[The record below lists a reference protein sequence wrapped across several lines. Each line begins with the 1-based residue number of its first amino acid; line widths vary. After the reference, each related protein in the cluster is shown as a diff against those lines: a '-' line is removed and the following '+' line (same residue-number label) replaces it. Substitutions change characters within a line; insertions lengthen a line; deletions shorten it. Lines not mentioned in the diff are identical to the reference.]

1 MEETNNKEQ
10 NKQTNPILKY
20 FCITFVVTM
29 IVLVSYLTCSLM
41 AMKDSQEAIVNEHI
55 NHVARIDSI
64 FYEMKNVILS
74 NDTNVI
80 ANSQELLNQLH
91 NDSAMFRR
99 EVLLSQKEMN
109 SLISLHIDKVENDYA
124 QIGIWGGI
132 LSVIFII
139 FGFFAIF
146 KIEETKTEAKTLL
159 NNIGE
164 QGKKVSDKNKE
175 ILRQAT
181 ELNNYISST
190 KLECNTFIADKTKE
204 FEALTEDI
212 KALDIEKTKQ
222 LLNDIE
228 IKNNKYQW
236 SVDMI
241 NNQRQELEEL
251 INNLKIIVTNE
262 RKEESNE

>member
-1 MEETNNKEQ
+1 MKETNNKKC
-10 NKQTNPILKY
+10 NKFTSPVLLS
-20 FCITFVVTM
+20 FCITFVITF
-29 IVLVSYLTCSLM
+29 IVLVGYLFCSLET
-41 AMKDSQEAIVNEHI
+41 MKSSQQNIVNEHI
-55 NHVARIDSI
+55 SHVARIDSI

-80 ANSQELLNQLH
+80 ANSQALLNQLH

-159 NNIGE
+159 NDIEE
-164 QGKKVSDKNKE
+164 QGKKVSNK
-175 ILRQAT
+175 INKLQGQAS
-181 ELNNYISST
+181 EFNNFLNLT
-190 KLECNTFIADKTKE
+190 KLECNTFITDKTKE
-204 FEALTEDI
+204 FEALTNNI
-212 KALDIEKTKQ
+212 KAFDIEKVKQ
-222 LLNDIE
+222 LLDDIE
-228 IKNNKYQW
+228 IKNRNYQW
-236 SVDMI
+236 SVDMM

-251 INNLKIIVTNE
+251 INSLKIIDNE

>member
-1 MEETNNKEQ
+1 MNIRKHNKL
-10 NKQTNPILKY
+10 TNPIVLY
-20 FCITFVVTM
+20 FCITFIIAITS
-29 IVLVSYLTCSLM
+29 IASYLSYSLM
-41 AMKDSQEAIVNEHI
+41 TMKDSQKNIVNEHI

-80 ANSQELLNQLH
+80 TNAQTLLNQLH

-146 KIEETKTEAKTLL
+146 KIEETKTEAKALL
-159 NNIGE
+159 NDIEE
-164 QGKKVSDKNKE
+164 QGKKVSDKIAGGFTIGPKDGGYFISFTEETFNALISE
-175 ILRQAT
+175 YLRPAT
-181 ELNNYISST
+181 K
-190 KLECNTFIADKTKE
+190 KLLFG
-204 FEALTEDI
+204 
-212 KALDIEKTKQ
+212 
-222 LLNDIE
+222 
-228 IKNNKYQW
+228 
-236 SVDMI
+236 
-241 NNQRQELEEL
+241 
-251 INNLKIIVTNE
+251 
-262 RKEESNE
+262 

>member
-1 MEETNNKEQ
+1 
-10 NKQTNPILKY
+10 
-20 FCITFVVTM
+20 
-29 IVLVSYLTCSLM
+29 
-41 AMKDSQEAIVNEHI
+41 MKDSQKAIVNEHI

-64 FYEMKNVILS
+64 FYEMKNIILS
-74 NDTNVI
+74 NDTNAI
-80 ANSQELLNQLH
+80 ANSQALLNQLH
-91 NDSAMFRR
+91 NDSAIFRR

-159 NNIGE
+159 NDIEE
-164 QGKKVSDKNKE
+164 QGKNVSSKINKLQE
-175 ILRQAT
+175 QAS
-181 ELNNYISST
+181 ELNNFLNST
-190 KLECNTFIADKTKE
+190 KLECNTFIVDKTKE
-204 FEALTEDI
+204 FEALIKDI
-212 KALDIEKTKQ
+212 KDLDIEKTKQ
-222 LLNDIE
+222 LLDDIE
-228 IKNNKYQW
+228 IKNKNYQW
-236 SVDMI
+236 SVDVM
-241 NNQRQELEEL
+241 NNQLQELEEL

>member
-190 KLECNTFIADKTKE
+190 KLECNTFIVDKTKE
-204 FEALTEDI
+204 FEALIKDI
-212 KALDIEKTKQ
+212 KDLDIEKTKQ
-222 LLNDIE
+222 LLDDIE
-228 IKNNKYQW
+228 IKNKNYQW
-236 SVDMI
+236 SVDVM
-241 NNQRQELEEL
+241 NNQLQELEEL

>member
-1 MEETNNKEQ
+1 MKETSNKKC
-10 NKQTNPILKY
+10 NKLTSPVLIS
-20 FCITFVVTM
+20 FCITFLIIF
-29 IVLVSYLTCSLM
+29 IVLVGYLFCSLVT
-41 AMKDSQEAIVNEHI
+41 MKNSQQTIVNEHI

-80 ANSQELLNQLH
+80 ANTQVLLAELH
-91 NDSAMFRR
+91 NDSALFRR

-146 KIEETKTEAKTLL
+146 KIEETKTEANGIL
-159 NNIGE
+159 NDVEE
-164 QGKKVSDKNKE
+164 QAKQASEEIKNLQE
-175 ILRQAT
+175 QAS
-181 ELNNYISST
+181 ELNNFLNAT
-190 KLECNTFIADKTKE
+190 KSECNIFITDRAKE
-204 FEALTEDI
+204 FEELVKDI
-212 KALDIEKTKQ
+212 RALDIEKVKQ
-222 LLNDIE
+222 LINEIE
-228 IKNNKYQW
+228 IKNNNYQW
-236 SVDMI
+236 SVDMM
-241 NNQRQELEEL
+241 NNQLEKLEEL
-251 INNLKIIVTNE
+251 MNNLKIIVTNE

>member
-1 MEETNNKEQ
+1 MEETKNKEQ

-159 NNIGE
+159 NNIEE
-164 QGKKVSDKNKE
+164 QGKKVSDKIN
-175 ILRQAT
+175 ILQEQASV
-181 ELNNYISST
+181 LNNFLNST
-190 KLECNTFIADKTKE
+190 KSDYNTFIADKTKE

-236 SVDMI
+236 SVDMM
-241 NNQRQELEEL
+241 NNQLKKLEEL
-251 INNLKIIVTNE
+251 MNNLEIIVTNE